1 MYFITKLNGLLEELR
16 GFFFFASQF
25 VVPALF
31 LQWESLFQDKEEGQ
45 SHLHNAAIAAINKW
59 SHSNSFGRIIVL
71 RLNEK
76 QQCKP

>member
-1 MYFITKLNGLLEELR
+1 MK
-16 GFFFFASQF
+16 FFFCFPQF

-31 LQWESLFQDKEEGQ
+31 LQWESLFFQDEEDGQ
-45 SHLHNAAIAAINKW
+45 SHLHNAAIAAINEW